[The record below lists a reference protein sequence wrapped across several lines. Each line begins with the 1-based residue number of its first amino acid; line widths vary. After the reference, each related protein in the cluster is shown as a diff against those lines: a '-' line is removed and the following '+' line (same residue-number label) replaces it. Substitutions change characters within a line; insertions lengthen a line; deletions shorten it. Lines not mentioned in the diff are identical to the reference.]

1 MAESLHQQ
9 GALEA
14 ILVIAKLHVSA
25 FSTTAAAA
33 GVSSRALAAAAAA
46 AAAPPPPAPYV
57 HFTLLHYYCKFI
69 VVVLSPD
76 NEATLHGRYPTQS
89 KNFSRVLLS
98 CECEFLPTH
107 HLLHLAQE
115 AFRSIPRHHDGD
127 DAHRVDAC

>member
-33 GVSSRALAAAAAA
+33 GVSSRALAAAAA
-46 AAAPPPPAPYV
+46 PHPPAPYV

-69 VVVLSPD
+69 VVALSPE

-89 KNFSRVLLS
+89 
-98 CECEFLPTH
+98 
-107 HLLHLAQE
+107 
-115 AFRSIPRHHDGD
+115 
-127 DAHRVDAC
+127 